1 MNQGENKEFFGYDK
15 SKKYS
20 DWSDKTLRT
29 YKDREKIEEKK
40 GIISTFEN
48 ETKID
53 AKTELE
59 VHGNCGIM
67 STFKVKKKKNIE
79 LRKMK
84 GMNSNLTETKK
95 NNIGEHKQFCHKY
108 IYCYVKYGGN

>member
-67 STFKVKKKKNIE
+67 STFKVKKKKNTAE
-79 LRKMK
+79 LKIKIMVS
-84 GMNSNLTETKK
+84 MLAEKK
-95 NNIGEHKQFCHKY
+95 SDFGEALKSVC
-108 IYCYVKYGGN
+108 